1 MSKIL
6 VVPLPEPGHIFPTL
20 RVTRHLCDCGHDVT
34 YLTAPHFKS
43 LIQAAGARLE
53 PLLSSDEGE
62 RSPSGIHIWA
72 LLADGDG
79 LRSRPAKLQEILRR
93 IQDQDNFQ
101 FVLLDH
107 LLAATYWNE
116 QFDPSRLLLF
126 STSLPDWNR
135 RGSTHLDLP
144 TIVFCPECFEVP
156 KFRHGYPRLHYVEPS
171 LRPPDDSNSK
181 GDGFVDDRP
190 LILTA
195 FGTQSIKDRRLN
207 ATYKLI
213 SELAHRLPQFK
224 FLLAA
229 PDAAHYDSASSVTF
243 PTNMVVAEQLP
254 QRFLLQRAAAFI
266 THGGLGSVKEAIA
279 AAVPMIVLPSMND
292 QPYNAM
298 RVRFH
303 GLGGALFKENRN
315 IDDLERLVTDAVEGK
330 FKSSLLRMKE
340 HFLALER
347 AAISHMLIDSHLATV
362 ENSSTPGCEDALH
375 AATLL
380 PNE

>member
-6 VVPLPEPGHIFPTL
+6 VVPLPELGHIFPTL
-20 RVTRHLCDCGHDVT
+20 RVARHLCDCGHDVT
-34 YLTAPHFKS
+34 YLTAPNFKS

-62 RSPSGIHIWA
+62 HSPSGIHIWA
-72 LLADGDG
+72 LFADGDG
-79 LRSRPAKLQEILRR
+79 LRLRPGKLQEILRR
-93 IQDQDNFQ
+93 IQERDNFQ

-135 RGSTHLDLP
+135 RGSSHLDLP

-156 KFRHGYPRLHYVEPS
+156 KFRHPYPRLHYVEPS
-171 LRPPDDSNSK
+171 LRPPDDSSSNV
-181 GDGFVDDRP
+181 DGFLDDRP
-190 LILTA
+190 LILVA
-195 FGTQSIKDRRLN
+195 FGTQSIKERRLS
-207 ATYKLI
+207 ATYQLI
-213 SELAHRLPQFK
+213 AELAQKLPTFK

-229 PDAAHYDSASSVTF
+229 PCAGQYESTLSVSF
-243 PTNMVVAEQLP
+243 PANMVVAEQVP
-254 QRFLLQRAAAFI
+254 QRLLLQRAVAFI

-279 AAVPMIVLPSMND
+279 AGVPMIVLPSMND

-298 RVRFH
+298 RIRFH
-303 GLGGALFKENRN
+303 ELGGALFKENRN
-315 IDDLERLVTDAVEGK
+315 INDLERLVGDAVEGK
-330 FKSSLLRMKE
+330 FQASLLRMQQ
-340 HFLALER
+340 HFMALER
-347 AAISHMLIDSHLATV
+347 AAISHMLIDSHLASV
-362 ENSSTPGCEDALH
+362 ESSSTPGCEDALR
-375 AATLL
+375 AAIPL